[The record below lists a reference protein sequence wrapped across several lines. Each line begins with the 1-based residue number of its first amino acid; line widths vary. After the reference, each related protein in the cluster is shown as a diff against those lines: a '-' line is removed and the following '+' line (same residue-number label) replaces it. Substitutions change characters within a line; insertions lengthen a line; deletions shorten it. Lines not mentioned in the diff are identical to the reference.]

1 MIAKIIKGKDFYGV
15 LAYNDKKVEEGRGH
29 VIDTNIADAST
40 VEKTRMFNMVRV
52 LRPNLR
58 KAVLHVSL
66 NLPYQDQLS
75 DKKFA
80 QLGNDYLKGMGF
92 DDNQFIIYR
101 HSDQDH
107 QHIHII
113 ANRVQYSGKVVDDS
127 RDLFRSKKLVRKLEE
142 KYGLVQLEETTKQ
155 KKSQITQKEL
165 EKAIR
170 TGEAP
175 IRFILQEEV
184 KRAVGQS
191 KGIKDFIQNLHAV
204 NIHPKFNISKSTG
217 RISGISFKYEGIIYK
232 GSTLGRGY
240 SWNTISKTIDYE
252 QDRDRS
258 IVLQANSAE
267 QGNWGKALRATGR
280 PQEVA
285 QQSAAFDKK
294 PAHLIEKS
302 NNHLG
307 YHQAYYRNI
316 EAFNGFKL
324 ELEDQSRKKK
334 RKGLKRKI

>member
-15 LAYNDKKVEEGRGH
+15 LAYNDKKVEECKGH
-29 VIDTNIADAST
+29 VIDTNIANAST
-40 VEKTRMFNMVRV
+40 VEKTRMFNMVRA

-66 NLPYQDQLS
+66 NLPYQDKLS
-75 DKKFA
+75 DKQFA
-80 QLGNDYLKGMGF
+80 QLGSDYLEGMGF

-113 ANRVQYSGKVVDDS
+113 ANRVKYSGKVVDDS

-142 KYGLVQLEETTKQ
+142 KYGLVQLEETTKK
-155 KKSQITQKEL
+155 KKSPITQKEL

-184 KRAVGQS
+184 KKAMGQS
-191 KGIKDFIQNLHAV
+191 KGIKDLIQNLHAA
-204 NIHPKFNISKSTG
+204 NIHPKFNISNCVG
-217 RISGISFKYEGIIYK
+217 RISGISFRYKGIIYK

-240 SWNTISKTIDYE
+240 SWNAISKTIVYE

-267 QGNWGKALRATGR
+267 QGNWGKALRFTGEL
-280 PQEVA
+280 QEGTK
-285 QQSAAFDKK
+285 QSTAFGKK
-294 PAHLIEKS
+294 PAHLIKES
-302 NNHLG
+302 NNNLG
-307 YHQAYYRNI
+307 YHQADNRCI
-316 EAFNGFKL
+316 ETFNGFKL
-324 ELEDQSRKKK
+324 ELEDLSRKKK
-334 RKGLKRKI
+334 RKGLKR